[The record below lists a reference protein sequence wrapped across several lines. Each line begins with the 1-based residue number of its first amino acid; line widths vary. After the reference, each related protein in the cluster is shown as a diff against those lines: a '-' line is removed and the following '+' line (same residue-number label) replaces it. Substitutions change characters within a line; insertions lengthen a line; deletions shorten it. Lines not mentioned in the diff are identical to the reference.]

1 MKVNPQT
8 ATQALDILRQ
18 AESTGRAVTVNKHGE
33 VAFAGRVA
41 TFVENLR
48 ARVNGGDWAASRQVE
63 RHQRVL
69 DAFGKAL
76 SHDFAASNDP
86 KIAKVQAEVFKS
98 VSYVF
103 SNDYRNGVLPEAA
116 AIAAEIAKS
125 FTEALNK
132 EDKKQN
138 SLANTAAK
146 DCASGTPSGRTQELL
161 TEVAQG
167 LEVGGGDAR
176 AELDGMRQALEARTE
191 KLGEAY
197 ANASNPSDE
206 QASQLRDH
214 VRALATLK
222 DAIRIAVNASRNAN
236 DSSVPQFDSGNGRGE
251 LGTVRFAG
259 VDNNTN
265 KTFDALDGD
274 DIRALR
280 ASKIAKGVTELF
292 ANGIADKEAKGFAS
306 SQSLSEGAGVQGEQ
320 RRSKA
325 DVVAANRLWANYED
339 GAIDDDG
346 NPDTRT
352 VAQYA
357 KDEVS
362 AAEANAYKTKAE
374 RKHAAKLAAEQA
386 QQAIA
391 NGTAPKSPQKPIP
404 ADTWIVTAYDKEG
417 PIMNALKAAGRDN
430 DSAIRGQAINA
441 FTNVLIKESDASVE
455 RRVIGYTPDE
465 VNAIAKSVVDQMA
478 TA

>member
-18 AESTGRAVTVNKHGE
+18 AEATGREVTVNKRGE
-33 VAFAGRVA
+33 VAFAGRAA
-41 TFVENLR
+41 TLIESLR
-48 ARVNGGDWAASRQVE
+48 ARINGSDWAASRQVE

-116 AIAAEIAKS
+116 ALAAEIAKS

-138 SLANTAAK
+138 TLANTAVN
-146 DCASGTPSGRTQELL
+146 DCAGGTPTGRTQEML
-161 TEVAQG
+161 TEVAKG
-167 LEVGGGDAR
+167 MEVGGGDAR

-206 QASQLRDH
+206 QANQLRDH

-222 DAIRIAVNASRNAN
+222 DAIRVAVNASRNAN

-259 VDNNTN
+259 VDNNKN

-280 ASKIAKGVTELF
+280 ASKIPKGVTELF
-292 ANGIADKEAKGFAS
+292 TNGLADKAAKGFAS
-306 SQSLSEGAGVQGEQ
+306 TQALGEGAGIHGEQ

-325 DVVAANRLWANYED
+325 DAVAANLLWANYEE
-339 GAIDDDG
+339 GPIDDDG

-352 VAQYA
+352 VAQFA
-357 KDEVS
+357 REEVS
-362 AAEANAYKTKAE
+362 EAQANAFKTKAE
-374 RKHAAKLAAEQA
+374 RKHAAKLAAEEA

-391 NGTAPKSPQKPIP
+391 NGTAPKAPQKPVP
-404 ADTWIVTAYDKEG
+404 ADTWIVTAYDKDG

-430 DSAIRGQAINA
+430 DAGLRSQAINA
-441 FTNVLIKESDASVE
+441 FTNQLIKESDASVE

-465 VNAIAKSVVDQMA
+465 VNAMAQAVVANMAKA
-478 TA
+478 